1 MIEARGTK
9 WHSKILSVSLI
20 FWKCPGDTIF
30 VSLGQMVF
38 LEKRMLTVVLCIQKR
53 TYTSIRKFRWRFMVP
68 DIDILKI
75 EILKCP
81 GDTIL
86 VSPGQI
92 GFIGKICLL

>member
-1 MIEARGTK
+1 MSRG
-9 WHSKILSVSLI
+9 HYFCV
-20 FWKCPGDTIF
+20 PGTNGFLRKENVDSSF
-30 VSLGQMVF
+30 VYP
-38 LEKRMLTVVLCIQKR
+38 KR

-75 EILKCP
+75 KIWKCP